1 MTTVEHGD
9 GSAPQV
15 ATPHDDVPPVLPL
28 DGAQAAKHLRA
39 SGGRQVSRRPVAEG
53 LEGRRAA
60 SGGLADA
67 PLGTT
72 TDFVSPPAG
81 KTGSDQHECGK
92 GTDPCCR
99 RRRRFEIRRAI
110 WSFTTVKRLSACGRV
125 MAQGQNGKVDR
136 VKIHVR
142 DGVAYTSGVCICAN
156 GWLCP
161 VCSAKIRA
169 KRANEIA
176 VGVANLIMSGGSAW
190 MVTFTVRH
198 AKGHALAELLDALND
213 AFRKLGNGN
222 MANREKK
229 LTGKIGTINSREIT
243 YGKNGW
249 HPHLH
254 VIVCFDSEPDVI
266 QLTYMM
272 ARWQRLWMAWTKK
285 HGFPADK
292 THGVKWDK
300 VMTAEGAGEYIAKA
314 QDSGRHIGN
323 EVARGDLKKGKLGS
337 LTPFEMVE
345 YLLATGDAAVVD
357 LWIEYEKATKGKSW
371 LRWSPKLKARLG
383 VDEISDEEHA
393 AEEVAGGEVAELAES
408 AWKMVV
414 AHGLEARVLE
424 AVERGG
430 FPALVKLLT
439 AHQIWAVKKLAP
451 DDTSETP
458 DEPSEDNV
466 A

>member
-1 MTTVEHGD
+1 MTTVED
-9 GSAPQV
+9 GKAPAPQV

-28 DGAQAAKHLRA
+28 DGAQAAQDLRA
-39 SGGRQVSRRPVAEG
+39 HARSRVSPAPRAGGRRGAGAAPGGPAEG
-53 LEGRRAA
+53 
-60 SGGLADA
+60 

-72 TDFVSPPAG
+72 TDFVSIPSG
-81 KTGSDQHECGK
+81 ETGSDQHECGK

-99 RRRRFEIRRAI
+99 RRRRYDAQRAI
-110 WSFTTVKRLSACGRV
+110 VSFTTVKRLGACGRV

-142 DGVAYTSGVCICAN
+142 DGVAYTSGLCICAN

-176 VGVANLIMSGGSAW
+176 VGVASLIMGGGEAW

-198 AKGHALAELLDALND
+198 AKGHALADLLNALND
-213 AFRKLGNGN
+213 AFRKLGTGV
-222 MANREKK
+222 MAVREKK
-229 LTGKIGTINSREIT
+229 ATGKIGTINSREIT

-254 VIVCFDSEPDVI
+254 VIVCFKEVPDVVE
-266 QLTYMM
+266 LTYMM

-314 QDSGRHIGN
+314 QDSGKHIGN

-337 LTPFEMVE
+337 LTPFEMIE
-345 YLLATGDAAVVD
+345 YLMATGDAAVVD
-357 LWIEYEKATKGKSW
+357 LWLEYEKATKGKSW
-371 LRWSPKLKARLG
+371 LRWSPKLKAMLG
-383 VDEISDEEHA
+383 VEEKTEEELA
-393 AEEVAGGEVAELAES
+393 AEEVAGGEVAELAEA
-408 AWKMVV
+408 AWKMVIR
-414 AHGLEARVLE
+414 HGLEARVLE

-439 AHQIWAVKKLAP
+439 AHQIWAVKKLG
-451 DDTSETP
+451 P
-458 DEPSEDNV
+458 DEASESSDGPSESN
-466 A
+466 AA